1 MINALIV
8 DLIRASQTRIDAA
21 QVQSLEDVR
30 EAQALV
36 TFSEDMRSEAS
47 LLKRFLRENLYHH
60 YQVNRMTSKARR
72 IVQELFDAFMREP
85 RLLPPDYQIA
95 AITNMQDGVQK
106 QARKVADY
114 IAGMTDRYAMREHR
128 RLFTVDEI

>member
-1 MINALIV
+1 
-8 DLIRASQTRIDAA
+8 
-21 QVQSLEDVR
+21 
-30 EAQALV
+30 
-36 TFSEDMRSEAS
+36 
-47 LLKRFLRENLYHH
+47 
-60 YQVNRMTSKARR
+60 MTSKARR
-72 IVQELFDAFMREP
+72 IVEELFGAFMHEP

-95 AITNMQDGVQK
+95 AIADGKEKEQK